1 MTEKKIDLKTVGK
14 NIRYYRKQNNLSQD
28 RLAEKSELSSNYIGQ
43 IELGNKQPSLESLIK
58 IANAL
63 QVSSD
68 LLLSDLI
75 EKSHS
80 GTTSILYNKISHLSS
95 EKQKFIYII
104 LDTMV
109 HEMENDIR

>member
-1 MTEKKIDLKTVGK
+1 MAKNKIDLTAVGK
-14 NIRYYRKQNNLSQD
+14 NIRYYRKQNNISQD
-28 RLAEKSELSSNYIGQ
+28 RLAELSELSSNYIGQ
-43 IELGNKQPSLESLIK
+43 IELGNKQPSLESLIR

-63 QVSSD
+63 HVSSD

-80 GTTSILYNKISHLSS
+80 GTTSILYDKISHLPMD
-95 EKQKFIYII
+95 KQKFIYVI

-109 HEMENDIR
+109 HEIENDIN